1 MSFERPVR
9 LLLVAVAVCAALSL
23 PAVAAAD
30 DDDRREVKKAGTCTG
45 PSEASLRLRAEDGEI
60 RVEFE
65 IDSRRAGTWN
75 VILLHERRIA
85 FRGPIRTR
93 STSESARLRRVLED
107 WFGRDTI
114 TVRASGPR
122 SETCR
127 ASASV

>member
-9 LLLVAVAVCAALSL
+9 LLLVAVASCAALSL
-23 PAVAAAD
+23 PAVAPAD
-30 DDDRREVKKAGTCTG
+30 DDPGEARKAGICTG
-45 PSEASLRLRAEDGEI
+45 ASEASLRLRAEDGEI

-65 IDSRRAGTWN
+65 IDSRWPGTWN
-75 VILLHERRIA
+75 VIVLHERRIA
-85 FRGPIRTR
+85 FRGPIRPR
-93 STSESARLRRVLED
+93 STSRSVRLRRVLED
-107 WFGRDTI
+107 WYGRDTI